1 MSGGGI
7 FEALGLIA
15 LGIMLGTG
23 GYVFLTSVSRVTNAE
38 ARARLFGWESAALGK
53 RPGGSEP
60 KGPSAADTHT
70 HIDVR
75 THRDGASSR

>member
-1 MSGGGI
+1 MGGGGI

-23 GYVFLTSVSRVTNAE
+23 GYVFLTRPRVTNAE
-38 ARARLFGWESAALGK
+38 ARERLFGGKAAALGK

-60 KGPSAADTHT
+60 KGPSAAVTHT

-75 THRDGASSR
+75 THRDGAATR

>member
-1 MSGGGI
+1 MGGGGI

-23 GYVFLTSVSRVTNAE
+23 GYVFLTS
-38 ARARLFGWESAALGK
+38 GWESAALGK
-53 RPGGSEP
+53 RPGGGEP

-75 THRDGASSR
+75 THRGSGF

>member
-23 GYVFLTSVSRVTNAE
+23 GYVFLTS
-38 ARARLFGWESAALGK
+38 GWESAALGK
-53 RPGGSEP
+53 RPGGGSEP

-70 HIDVR
+70 QVDVR
-75 THRDGASSR
+75 THRGSGF